1 MTEQPPPPVQQP
13 AGKLAGWL
21 TAVKGLTISNAV
33 VIILLVAVAIPA
45 YFVYRALNDQAILD
59 RFVSNY
65 QEVHPPGT
73 NCTIRMGH
81 VWGGPRTW
89 SVSTGFAFQGSDRW
103 TVSVLLNRE
112 PTTEEVTSYCATLNI
127 IVDDMH
133 GEETGPP

>member
-1 MTEQPPPPVQQP
+1 MTEQPPT
-13 AGKLAGWL
+13 GKLDRLIG
-21 TAVKGLTISNAV
+21 AVKGLTLSNAV

-65 QEVHPPGT
+65 QEAPALGT
-73 NCTIRMGH
+73 NCTIRTGH
-81 VWGGPRTW
+81 VWGGPQTW

-103 TVSVLLNRE
+103 TVAVLLNRE
-112 PTTEEVTSYCATLNI
+112 PSKEEVTSYCATLNI

-133 GEETGPP
+133 GEETGLP